1 MGELCCVRL
10 APADKSHSGH
20 ESRRQ
25 HVIAM
30 VRSLTIG
37 VNRQLALWFTM
48 LKIGWP
54 QIFWYKKTAVCLKMS
69 DFRISRSD
77 VDGEDVT
84 TRRFASQAPNIVLY
98 QSGLVRLEH
107 RPIEREISD
116 VYRYESAI
124 EFFKNQPVAAMSL
137 SLAVESKLV
146 CAYAIQHESLKQL
159 EDAREL
165 IAELRGRIAELKN
178 DKIVQKNDWDEH
190 KRVLVASIS
199 SE

>member
-1 MGELCCVRL
+1 
-10 APADKSHSGH
+10 
-20 ESRRQ
+20 
-25 HVIAM
+25 
-30 VRSLTIG
+30 
-37 VNRQLALWFTM
+37 
-48 LKIGWP
+48 
-54 QIFWYKKTAVCLKMS
+54 MS

-178 DKIVQKNDWDEH
+178 DKIVQKNYWDEH
-190 KRVLVASIS
+190 ARGALSGAHTFLS
-199 SE
+199 S